1 MLIKVTIQSNESSQK
16 TVFNVVFN
24 SYPNT
29 LDKIQSIAENLTNYK
44 VKITLGPQK
53 CSGELIDLIELLLR
67 IPKVKF
73 YKYEN
78 KKVIVEEKHKLDSFC
93 DKPFTCEYAK
103 CAGYT
108 VFRDINRKVIIKH
121 VRSSI
126 ASLVQRIPHR
136 GPMSYEYYCLGHFSI
151 EHIDGGW
158 TLFEIIE
165 KESIEKI
172 EVVEK

>member
-1 MLIKVTIQSNESSQK
+1 MTINVTVQSNESKQK
-16 TVFNVVFN
+16 TVFHLGFG

-53 CSGELIDLIELLLR
+53 ACERINLIELLER

-78 KKVIVEEKHKLDSFC
+78 KKVIVEEKHKLASFS

-108 VFRDINRKVIIKH
+108 VFRDINRKMITKY
-121 VRSSI
+121 VRSAI
-126 ASLVQRIPHR
+126 ASLIHRTPHW
-136 GPMSYEYYCLGHFSI
+136 GPMSFDYYCRGHFSM
-151 EHIDGGW
+151 EHTDDGW

-165 KESIEKI
+165 KESIEKVKVI
-172 EVVEK
+172 EK